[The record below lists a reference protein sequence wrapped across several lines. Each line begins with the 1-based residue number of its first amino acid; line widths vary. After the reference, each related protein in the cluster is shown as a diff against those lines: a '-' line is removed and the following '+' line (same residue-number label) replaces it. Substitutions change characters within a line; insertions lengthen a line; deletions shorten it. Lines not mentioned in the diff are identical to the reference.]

1 MTKLKPQSILS
12 FTIVVLI
19 CFLLFPGSK
28 ILALTF
34 PEAFNLAKSNSKG
47 QLSQL
52 ETEIARLSQA
62 PTSFIGKLL
71 ATTEINLKADTSG
84 SKDSTNLSLSALSQA
99 DNLTLASITYNPL
112 TSGISFALSVQLY
125 PLKTNASLAKQKL
138 SPDELEI
145 KIHTARLFF
154 AVFIGRLEVPLIEK
168 DCQLKEEHLSLQK
181 EKFSLGLISFAE
193 VKNAAKNSSTLQTE
207 LKLAREKLVK
217 DENALKKLLG
227 LSNLNDLDLQLEQNW
242 PHIEQLEINPE
253 LIAALDLHLL
263 QAQSELSQ
271 LEKQK
276 KPQVF
281 ASLNLNHLPKN
292 QNFLTQIS
300 FSHNLYKPQHTKQI
314 ALAKL
319 EVTKQEILLNEK
331 KEAFYE
337 EVKEALNSYK
347 KAQETWQNA
356 ASSLAETTELLDL
369 ANTGASL
376 GIISEGEIQE
386 IALEYE
392 WAKVKVSKT
401 ALDCLLSYFNLQK
414 YSASLPELSL

>member
-19 CFLLFPGSK
+19 CFLLFPCSK

-227 LSNLNDLDLQLEQNW
+227 LSNLNT
-242 PHIEQLEINPE
+242 IR
-253 LIAALDLHLL
+253 
-263 QAQSELSQ
+263 
-271 LEKQK
+271 
-276 KPQVF
+276 
-281 ASLNLNHLPKN
+281 
-292 QNFLTQIS
+292 
-300 FSHNLYKPQHTKQI
+300 
-314 ALAKL
+314 
-319 EVTKQEILLNEK
+319 
-331 KEAFYE
+331 
-337 EVKEALNSYK
+337 
-347 KAQETWQNA
+347 
-356 ASSLAETTELLDL
+356 TELATYRATRD
-369 ANTGASL
+369 
-376 GIISEGEIQE
+376 
-386 IALEYE
+386 
-392 WAKVKVSKT
+392 
-401 ALDCLLSYFNLQK
+401 
-414 YSASLPELSL
+414 